1 MGSMFLI
8 IIDAY
13 SKWIKV
19 FKTSTSTSEVT
30 IEKFRQAFPTHG
42 IPDVLV
48 TDNGTCFTSHE
59 FSTFPSENGILRVKT
74 FPYHPAFLR
83 KG

>member
-13 SKWIKV
+13 SKWIEV

-30 IEKFRQAFPTHG
+30 IEKFRQAFATHG

-48 TDNGTCFTSHE
+48 THNGTCFTSHE
-59 FSTFPSENGILRVKT
+59 IPPLHQKMEFYT
-74 FPYHPAFLR
+74 
-83 KG
+83 